1 LARTFPLLIQT
12 VRVEATQELSDVEA
26 KQIHDELGTALR
38 EAIAKVHDKFEAKF
52 PNAALVVD
60 IRD

>member
-1 LARTFPLLIQT
+1 VARTFPLLIQT

-26 KQIHDELGTALR
+26 KKIHDELAAAVR
-38 EAIAKVHDKFEAKF
+38 EAILKVHDKFEVKF
-52 PNAALVVD
+52 PNAALAVE

>member
-1 LARTFPLLIQT
+1 VARTFPLLIQT

-26 KQIHDELGTALR
+26 KQIHDKLAAAIR
-38 EAIAKVHDKFEAKF
+38 EAIVKVHGEFEDKF
-52 PNAALVVD
+52 PDAALVVD